1 MKGKEWKR
9 SEQDADSLRAGLSHE
24 HVMVC
29 SDGLTP
35 RHAASPASEKSCG
48 YQGQVL
54 AIATPKRFPGD
65 CRNPWRTILP
75 AIVTPPCLETVDGLK
90 TPSKP
95 ARVQHPRMPPL
106 MQHTHR
112 QAVQSFANCLLID
125 VAGCTCT
132 HIPSMKSSAA
142 FQASCWVCLF
152 QVNALSTLSEVC
164 LEARKHRPLADTR
177 TLPVL

>member
-65 CRNPWRTILP
+65 CRNPWRTVEGNP
-75 AIVTPPCLETVDGLK
+75 ARDCDPGFVTYRPCLETVDGLK

-95 ARVQHPRMPPL
+95 VRVQNPRISFLDHWVPTCESPG
-106 MQHTHR
+106 
-112 QAVQSFANCLLID
+112 QAPALI
-125 VAGCTCT
+125 
-132 HIPSMKSSAA
+132 M
-142 FQASCWVCLF
+142 
-152 QVNALSTLSEVC
+152 ST
-164 LEARKHRPLADTR
+164 
-177 TLPVL
+177 

>member
-1 MKGKEWKR
+1 MR
-9 SEQDADSLRAGLSHE
+9 RRDVACDSHRDEGEGVEEIRTRRGFPSRRGLSHE

-95 ARVQHPRMPPL
+95 VRVQNPRI
-106 MQHTHR
+106 
-112 QAVQSFANCLLID
+112 SFLD
-125 VAGCTCT
+125 
-132 HIPSMKSSAA
+132 H
-142 FQASCWVCLF
+142 WVYLYM
-152 QVNALSTLSEVC
+152 
-164 LEARKHRPLADTR
+164 
-177 TLPVL
+177 